1 MIERVLSLNNSV
13 SNHVTHHI
21 AHHDIARAFGRVANV
36 SVASLLLLASLSVQA
51 APTVTN
57 ADPAAGTATL
67 APNAVLA
74 PNTVNQLTLP
84 NTASN
89 TVSTIAANP
98 TASAQPAININ
109 DTLDTLAAQLQPSNK
124 ALSEANQEL
133 LSRNAQL
140 QRQVN
145 DLQTQVNVLVY
156 ESKGQLF
163 LYGAFTV
170 LISLLV
176 GIFISWLVFVRRERW

>member
-1 MIERVLSLNNSV
+1 MSQRISLSKTRRYQHGLASTFLLIAMSAHAAPSV
-13 SNHVTHHI
+13 SNT
-21 AHHDIARAFGRVANV
+21 D
-36 SVASLLLLASLSVQA
+36 SVATSSATNQNTSVQS
-51 APTVTN
+51 TS
-57 ADPAAGTATL
+57 DQTL
-67 APNAVLA
+67 S
-74 PNTVNQLTLP
+74 
-84 NTASN
+84 ASN
-89 TVSTIAANP
+89 
-98 TASAQPAININ
+98 
-109 DTLDTLAAQLQPSNK
+109 TLAAQIQPSDK
-124 ALSEANQEL
+124 ALSEANQAL

-170 LISLLV
+170 LMSLLV

>member
-1 MIERVLSLNNSV
+1 MLRARCLRFSLAGLMLMAAV
-13 SNHVTHHI
+13 
-21 AHHDIARAFGRVANV
+21 
-36 SVASLLLLASLSVQA
+36 SVQA
-51 APTVTN
+51 APTVTAIDAN
-57 ADPAAGTATL
+57 DSSAA
-67 APNAVLA
+67 VV
-74 PNTVNQLTLP
+74 VNGQ
-84 NTASN
+84 
-89 TVSTIAANP
+89 P
-98 TASAQPAININ
+98 TQNSALDIN
-109 DTLDTLAAQLQPSNK
+109 DTLSAQLQPSNK
-124 ALSEANQEL
+124 ALSTANQEL

>member
-1 MIERVLSLNNSV
+1 MIKRSFLLNSSV
-13 SNHVTHHI
+13 SNHVTNHTSE
-21 AHHDIARAFGRVANV
+21 RAYGRVTNV
-36 SVASLLLLASLSVQA
+36 SVASLILLASLSVQA

-67 APNAVLA
+67 TPNAVLA
-74 PNTVNQLTLP
+74 PNNVNQITP
-84 NTASN
+84 SN
-89 TVSTIAANP
+89 TGSTMVSTTAPNLAA
-98 TASAQPAININ
+98 SDQPATNIN
-109 DTLDTLAAQLQPSNK
+109 DTLAAQLQPSNK

>member
-1 MIERVLSLNNSV
+1 MNQQVSISKLNSGLRSLASVILLVSV
-13 SNHVTHHI
+13 S
-21 AHHDIARAFGRVANV
+21 AH
-36 SVASLLLLASLSVQA
+36 S
-51 APTVTN
+51 APTVTSPANTPVTPPTAATQTDSTQPALN
-57 ADPAAGTATL
+57 ADTTQMPLGSAAPAT
-67 APNAVLA
+67 N
-74 PNTVNQLTLP
+74 
-84 NTASN
+84 
-89 TVSTIAANP
+89 
-98 TASAQPAININ
+98 
-109 DTLDTLAAQLQPSNK
+109 TLAAQMQPSDN
-124 ALSEANQEL
+124 ALSDANQEL

-145 DLQTQVNVLVY
+145 DLQTQANVLVY

>member
-1 MIERVLSLNNSV
+1 MIQRLLSSNSY
-13 SNHVTHHI
+13 THKI
-21 AHHDIARAFGRVANV
+21 
-36 SVASLLLLASLSVQA
+36 SLASTVFASSILMASMSVQA
-51 APTVTN
+51 APILATEAEPSVGIV
-57 ADPAAGTATL
+57 PAL
-67 APNAVLA
+67 
-74 PNTVNQLTLP
+74 
-84 NTASN
+84 
-89 TVSTIAANP
+89 IAANNASQTADTQTAASQTTIPVAETTATAKP
-98 TASAQPAININ
+98 TTDITN
-109 DTLDTLAAQLQPSNK
+109 TLAAQLQPSNK
-124 ALSEANQEL
+124 ALSAANQEL

-145 DLQTQVNVLVY
+145 DLQTQANVLVY

>member
-1 MIERVLSLNNSV
+1 MSQKALYLNTRFYKSSL
-13 SNHVTHHI
+13 
-21 AHHDIARAFGRVANV
+21 
-36 SVASLLLLASLSVQA
+36 ASLLLMAAVSVQA
-51 APTVTN
+51 APT
-57 ADPAAGTATL
+57 
-67 APNAVLA
+67 APNAD
-74 PNTVNQLTLP
+74 
-84 NTASN
+84 
-89 TVSTIAANP
+89 AANP
-98 TASAQPAININ
+98 IVAPINQPAVGDAATSSAPDIN
-109 DTLDTLAAQLQPSNK
+109 DTLAAQLQPSTK

-145 DLQTQVNVLVY
+145 DLQTQANVLVY

-176 GIFISWLVFVRRERW
+176 GIFISWLVFVRRDRW

>member
-1 MIERVLSLNNSV
+1 VNQRVSCSNTRQYKVSL
-13 SNHVTHHI
+13 
-21 AHHDIARAFGRVANV
+21 
-36 SVASLLLLASLSVQA
+36 
-51 APTVTN
+51 
-57 ADPAAGTATL
+57 
-67 APNAVLA
+67 AVLM
-74 PNTVNQLTLP
+74 LF
-84 NTASN
+84 
-89 TVSTIAANP
+89 AAV
-98 TASAQPAININ
+98 SAQAIPTINNTDDNDPLALAIGQDTIDAQQNNPSALNIN
-109 DTLDTLAAQLQPSNK
+109 GTLAAQLQPSK
-124 ALSEANQEL
+124 QALSDANQEL

-176 GIFISWLVFVRRERW
+176 GIFISWLVFTRRDRW

>member
-1 MIERVLSLNNSV
+1 MIQPLSLLNSYIYKTV
-13 SNHVTHHI
+13 FTSMVLI
-21 AHHDIARAFGRVANV
+21 AAV
-36 SVASLLLLASLSVQA
+36 SVQA
-51 APTVTN
+51 APTVSNT
-57 ADPAAGTATL
+57 DPAAGMTPVT
-67 APNAVLA
+67 APNDGVQTMA
-74 PNTVNQLTLP
+74 PSAAT
-84 NTASN
+84 NTA
-89 TVSTIAANP
+89 
-98 TASAQPAININ
+98 PATNIN
-109 DTLDTLAAQLQPSNK
+109 DSLKFNDTLAAQLQPSNK
-124 ALSEANQEL
+124 ALSSANQEL

-145 DLQTQVNVLVY
+145 DLQTQANVLVY

>member
-1 MIERVLSLNNSV
+1 MKQRPFFTPASYKAS
-13 SNHVTHHI
+13 I
-21 AHHDIARAFGRVANV
+21 AIA
-36 SVASLLLLASLSVQA
+36 LLLTALSVQA
-51 APTVTN
+51 ASVEPELSTTDQNNTEQSESTPPSTN
-57 ADPAAGTATL
+57 ATVATDI
-67 APNAVLA
+67 
-74 PNTVNQLTLP
+74 
-84 NTASN
+84 SN
-89 TVSTIAANP
+89 
-98 TASAQPAININ
+98 
-109 DTLDTLAAQLQPSNK
+109 TLAAQMQPSTQ

-145 DLQTQVNVLVY
+145 DLQTQANVLIY
-156 ESKGQLF
+156 ESRGQLF

>member
-1 MIERVLSLNNSV
+1 MNQRTFLLKTCCYQHGLASVFLIIAMSVHAAPSVTNTDSV
-13 SNHVTHHI
+13 SMSTATDQNT
-21 AHHDIARAFGRVANV
+21 
-36 SVASLLLLASLSVQA
+36 SVQSTTNQ
-51 APTVTN
+51 PT
-57 ADPAAGTATL
+57 
-67 APNAVLA
+67 PN
-74 PNTVNQLTLP
+74 QTLP
-84 NTASN
+84 ASN
-89 TVSTIAANP
+89 
-98 TASAQPAININ
+98 
-109 DTLDTLAAQLQPSNK
+109 TLAAQIQPSDT
-124 ALSEANQEL
+124 ALSNANQEL

-176 GIFISWLVFVRRERW
+176 GIFVSWLVFVRRDRW

>member
-1 MIERVLSLNNSV
+1 MNQYPSLSKSRYYQR
-13 SNHVTHHI
+13 S
-21 AHHDIARAFGRVANV
+21 
-36 SVASLLLLASLSVQA
+36 LASVTLITAMTAMSAHA

-57 ADPAAGTATL
+57 TATNDPL
-67 APNAVLA
+67 ATAPLA
-74 PNTVNQLTLP
+74 EQAATTQAT
-84 NTASN
+84 TANS
-89 TVSTIAANP
+89 S
-98 TASAQPAININ
+98 
-109 DTLDTLAAQLQPSNK
+109 LDIKNTLAAQLQPSNK
-124 ALSEANQEL
+124 ALNAANQEL

-145 DLQTQVNVLVY
+145 DLQTQANVLVY

-176 GIFISWLVFVRRERW
+176 GIFVSWLVFVRRERW

>member
-1 MIERVLSLNNSV
+1 MIQRLLSLNSYTYKI
-13 SNHVTHHI
+13 SI
-21 AHHDIARAFGRVANV
+21 ASTVF
-36 SVASLLLLASLSVQA
+36 ASSILMASMTVQA
-51 APTVTN
+51 APTLATEAEPSAGIV
-57 ADPAAGTATL
+57 PAL
-67 APNAVLA
+67 
-74 PNTVNQLTLP
+74 
-84 NTASN
+84 
-89 TVSTIAANP
+89 IAANNASQETDTQ
-98 TASAQPAININ
+98 TAASQTNAPVTDMTSAAKPSTDITN
-109 DTLDTLAAQLQPSNK
+109 TLAAQLQPSNK
-124 ALSEANQEL
+124 ALSAANQEL

-145 DLQTQVNVLVY
+145 DLQTQANVLVY

>member
-1 MIERVLSLNNSV
+1 MSQTSLV
-13 SNHVTHHI
+13 PTYI
-21 AHHDIARAFGRVANV
+21 IKCALFA
-36 SVASLLLLASLSVQA
+36 LLAMALLFSAASVQA
-51 APTVTN
+51 ASAVSSTEPATAQPEPAETATSTSVR
-57 ADPAAGTATL
+57 PAATTDADGKPTL
-67 APNAVLA
+67 ATELQPTDQAL
-74 PNTVNQLTLP
+74 
-84 NTASN
+84 S
-89 TVSTIAANP
+89 AAN
-98 TASAQPAININ
+98 Q
-109 DTLDTLAAQLQPSNK
+109 Q
-124 ALSEANQEL
+124 L

-145 DLQTQVNVLVY
+145 DLQTQANVLVY

>member
-1 MIERVLSLNNSV
+1 MSQRS
-13 SNHVTHHI
+13 
-21 AHHDIARAFGRVANV
+21 
-36 SVASLLLLASLSVQA
+36 SLLKKCHKYSFASIIVITAISAQA

-57 ADPAAGTATL
+57 NDLAATPPAM
-67 APNAVLA
+67 
-74 PNTVNQLTLP
+74 
-84 NTASN
+84 
-89 TVSTIAANP
+89 NP
-98 TASAQPAININ
+98 KISAQSMPPAN
-109 DTLDTLAAQLQPSNK
+109 DTLAAQLQPSDK
-124 ALSEANQEL
+124 ALSNANQAL

-145 DLQTQVNVLVY
+145 DLQTQVNVLIY

-176 GIFISWLVFVRRERW
+176 GIFVSWLVFVRRERW

>member
-1 MIERVLSLNNSV
+1 MSRRVLYLNNRFSK
-13 SNHVTHHI
+13 N
-21 AHHDIARAFGRVANV
+21 
-36 SVASLLLLASLSVQA
+36 SVASLLLLAAVSGHA
-51 APTVTN
+51 APVVTDTN
-57 ADPAAGTATL
+57 VTEPAATPMAT
-67 APNAVLA
+67 
-74 PNTVNQLTLP
+74 
-84 NTASN
+84 
-89 TVSTIAANP
+89 
-98 TASAQPAININ
+98 QPATSTVATKNSALDIN
-109 DTLDTLAAQLQPSNK
+109 DTLAAQLQPSSK
-124 ALSEANQEL
+124 ALSAANQEL

-145 DLQTQVNVLVY
+145 DLQTQANVLVY

>member
-1 MIERVLSLNNSV
+1 MSQRS
-13 SNHVTHHI
+13 
-21 AHHDIARAFGRVANV
+21 
-36 SVASLLLLASLSVQA
+36 SLLKKYYKYSLASIIVITAISAQA

-57 ADPAAGTATL
+57 TDPAATPPATNQN
-67 APNAVLA
+67 NA
-74 PNTVNQLTLP
+74 NQ
-84 NTASN
+84 
-89 TVSTIAANP
+89 STTPAN
-98 TASAQPAININ
+98 N
-109 DTLDTLAAQLQPSNK
+109 TLAAQLQPSDK
-124 ALSEANQEL
+124 ALSDANQAL

-176 GIFISWLVFVRRERW
+176 GIFVSWLVFVRRERW

>member
-1 MIERVLSLNNSV
+1 MIQRLLSSDSYSHKTGLTSAV
-13 SNHVTHHI
+13 
-21 AHHDIARAFGRVANV
+21 F
-36 SVASLLLLASLSVQA
+36 ASTILMTAMSVQA
-51 APTVTN
+51 APT
-57 ADPAAGTATL
+57 PATESEPSIGIVPAL
-67 APNAVLA
+67 
-74 PNTVNQLTLP
+74 
-84 NTASN
+84 
-89 TVSTIAANP
+89 IAANNASQTTDTQTAASQTTAPVTDTTSTAKP
-98 TASAQPAININ
+98 TTDITN
-109 DTLDTLAAQLQPSNK
+109 TLAAQLQPSNK
-124 ALSEANQEL
+124 ALSAANQEL

-145 DLQTQVNVLVY
+145 DLQTQANVLVY

>member
-1 MIERVLSLNNSV
+1 MSV
-13 SNHVTHHI
+13 H
-21 AHHDIARAFGRVANV
+21 
-36 SVASLLLLASLSVQA
+36 A
-51 APTVTN
+51 APTLTTQTE
-57 ADPAAGTATL
+57 PAAGIVPAL
-67 APNAVLA
+67 IA
-74 PNTVNQLTLP
+74 
-84 NTASN
+84 ASN
-89 TVSTIAANP
+89 APPSSDPQTTAPVIEMATAAK
-98 TASAQPAININ
+98 PATDIN
-109 DTLDTLAAQLQPSNK
+109 DTLAAQLQPSNK
-124 ALSEANQEL
+124 ALSAANQEL

-145 DLQTQVNVLVY
+145 DLQTQANVLVY

>member
-1 MIERVLSLNNSV
+1 MGIALMAAV
-13 SNHVTHHI
+13 S
-21 AHHDIARAFGRVANV
+21 A
-36 SVASLLLLASLSVQA
+36 QA
-51 APTVTN
+51 DPTVT
-57 ADPAAGTATL
+57 TL
-67 APNAVLA
+67 N
-74 PNTVNQLTLP
+74 N
-84 NTASN
+84 NTASGVPV
-89 TVSTIAANP
+89 VSDQSTQD
-98 TASAQPAININ
+98 TAMDIN
-109 DTLDTLAAQLQPSNK
+109 DTLAAQLQPSK
-124 ALSEANQEL
+124 QALSSANQEL

-170 LISLLV
+170 LISVLV

>member
-1 MIERVLSLNNSV
+1 MSQKVFTLNTRFYKSSL
-13 SNHVTHHI
+13 
-21 AHHDIARAFGRVANV
+21 
-36 SVASLLLLASLSVQA
+36 ASLLLMAAVSVQA
-51 APTVTN
+51 APT
-57 ADPAAGTATL
+57 
-67 APNAVLA
+67 APNAE
-74 PNTVNQLTLP
+74 
-84 NTASN
+84 
-89 TVSTIAANP
+89 AANP
-98 TASAQPAININ
+98 TVAPINQPAVGDAATSSALDIN
-109 DTLDTLAAQLQPSNK
+109 DTLAAQLQPSTK

-145 DLQTQVNVLVY
+145 DLQTQANVLVY

-176 GIFISWLVFVRRERW
+176 GIFISWLVFVRRDRW

>member
-1 MIERVLSLNNSV
+1 MSRLFYPAKLPELSILFSTSTLQFGLFAVLMAAVIS
-13 SNHVTHHI
+13 T
-21 AHHDIARAFGRVANV
+21 
-36 SVASLLLLASLSVQA
+36 QA
-51 APTVTN
+51 APTVTTTEALTAPPTNITQNSDVQNN
-57 ADPAAGTATL
+57 ARPLATVNRPAAA
-67 APNAVLA
+67 
-74 PNTVNQLTLP
+74 
-84 NTASN
+84 
-89 TVSTIAANP
+89 IAKTN
-98 TASAQPAININ
+98 
-109 DTLDTLAAQLQPSNK
+109 TLAAQRQPSDK
-124 ALSEANQEL
+124 ALSAANQEL